1 LKIGWLFIMARPLRI
16 EYPGALYHI
25 TSRGNNKQ
33 NIFIDDSDRIS
44 FLEILSKVIE
54 EREWLCYAF
63 CLMGNHY
70 HLLIETPKAN
80 LSRGMQQLDSVYA
93 RRFNKRHER
102 VGHLFQAR
110 FHAALIEK
118 EVYLLEVLR
127 YTVLNPVRAGLCK
140 DPAFY
145 KWSSYLDVLGK
156 RKPLHFLNIAFVIS
170 LFSNPGKDPVD
181 EYREFILSGFKSDIG
196 NKLYES
202 DVLGSKEFVEKTKG
216 LKKTAVTIN
225 RPSISEILE
234 NIGFDKK
241 MRNEKIVEAYLKY
254 DYQVNEIAE
263 HLGLHRTTIR
273 RILHRFGV

>member
-1 LKIGWLFIMARPLRI
+1 MARPLRI

-33 NIFIDDSDRIS
+33 DIFLDDSDRIS

-145 KWSSYLDVLGK
+145 KWSSYLDIIGK
-156 RKPLHFLNIAFVIS
+156 RKPLHFRVLTQIGGCPT
-170 LFSNPGKDPVD
+170 LHNP
-181 EYREFILSGFKSDIG
+181 
-196 NKLYES
+196 
-202 DVLGSKEFVEKTKG
+202 
-216 LKKTAVTIN
+216 
-225 RPSISEILE
+225 
-234 NIGFDKK
+234 
-241 MRNEKIVEAYLKY
+241 
-254 DYQVNEIAE
+254 
-263 HLGLHRTTIR
+263 
-273 RILHRFGV
+273 